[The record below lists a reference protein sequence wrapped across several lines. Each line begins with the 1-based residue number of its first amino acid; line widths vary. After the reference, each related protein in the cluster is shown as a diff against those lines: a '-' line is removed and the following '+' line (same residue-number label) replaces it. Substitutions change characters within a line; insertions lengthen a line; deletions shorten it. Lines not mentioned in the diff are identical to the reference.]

1 MHDKEGLVE
10 SEVYPGL
17 EDAHEQLVDVFDE
30 MEGQLDKEVSRVA
43 ELVVKMGEDPGKHVL
58 HHDSRVFAKALL
70 AESFFMIEGEPAME
84 NVDVMTEATT
94 AVTGFT
100 RYTVAQTA
108 MTGTS
113 RYVI

>member
-1 MHDKEGLVE
+1 MNSSSTCLTRWRASSTRKFLGLPSWWPRWARIQVGTHIITG
-10 SEVYPGL
+10 S
-17 EDAHEQLVDVFDE
+17 F
-30 MEGQLDKEVSRVA
+30 
-43 ELVVKMGEDPGKHVL
+43 
-58 HHDSRVFAKALL
+58 LL
-70 AESFFMIEGEPAME
+70 TFPTAESFFMIESEPAME

-113 RYVI
+113 R